1 MTATPAPET
10 LAFFNN
16 NRIVNYTLEKSIA
29 DGVNVDY
36 RVYRIK
42 TQATEDGGAIREG
55 GESKKITRYT
65 GTVEDIKTR
74 EESTYTKTEL
84 NRSIINPAQIKS
96 WFLKPI
102 GMQYIRN
109 VRRSTARTEY
119 GLSLAE
125 NAHFALNDAHASNIV
140 KIAKRDFRSER

>member
-1 MTATPAPET
+1 MVGLTATPAPET

-55 GESKKITRYT
+55 EKVKKITRYT
-65 GTVEDIKTR
+65 GTVENIKNQD
-74 EESTYTKTEL
+74 EITYTKTEL
-84 NRSIINPAQIKS
+84 NRDIVNPAFM
-96 WFLKPI
+96 WFSAI
-102 GMQYIRN
+102 MSGMA
-109 VRRSTARTEY
+109 VE
-119 GLSLAE
+119 
-125 NAHFALNDAHASNIV
+125 
-140 KIAKRDFRSER
+140 